1 MRCRIIGKY
10 QNALGRPIGKATI
23 TIRPLAG
30 IVTETAVQSADK
42 VTVTTTDD
50 GVYVASLMPGE
61 YRFTFPNNQTYRVMV
76 PNRERARFE
85 ELEVTNG

>member
-23 TIRPLAG
+23 IIRPLAG
-30 IVTETAVQSADK
+30 IVQSADK

-76 PNRERARFE
+76 PNKSRARFE